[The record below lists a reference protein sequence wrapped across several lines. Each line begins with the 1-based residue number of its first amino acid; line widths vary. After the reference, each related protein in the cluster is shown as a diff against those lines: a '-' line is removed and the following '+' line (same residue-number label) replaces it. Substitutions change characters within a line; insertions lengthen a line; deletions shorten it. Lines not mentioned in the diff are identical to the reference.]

1 MMQRVVALLQAALA
15 NPQVMQRVVGLLLAI
30 GAFWCWWI
38 IQRDPVPALA
48 VFAEDQGRSV
58 SGILARIAVL
68 CFVSALLAL
77 LRPRWLPGFL
87 RPSGNWFRPLVVSAA
102 AASALLFLLYLGV
115 WSIVPLIID
124 AALVWGVLGKG
135 WDVATLVGP
144 EDSTPRR
151 RW

>member
-1 MMQRVVALLQAALA
+1 
-15 NPQVMQRVVGLLLAI
+15 MQRVVGLLLVI
-30 GAFWCWWI
+30 GAFWCWRVV
-38 IQRDPVPALA
+38 QGDPVPVLDA
-48 VFAEDQGRSV
+48 VSAEQGRSV

-68 CFVSALLAL
+68 CFISALLAL

-87 RPSGNWFRPLVVSAA
+87 RPPGHWFRPLVISAA
-102 AASALLFLLYLGV
+102 VASAVLFLLYLGL

-135 WDVATLVGP
+135 WDVATLAGP